1 MKDKIRL
8 DSASWGFAEL
18 EKYVV
23 GGWWSGGGGRQI
35 LVRSLEPNILM
46 QYYKLPLPLTFPST
60 PP

>member
-23 GGWWSGGGGRQI
+23 SGWWSGGGGRQI
-35 LVRSLEPNILM
+35 LVRSLEPNIIDAIV
-46 QYYKLPLPLTFPST
+46 QTAFTFYIS
-60 PP
+60 

>member
-35 LVRSLEPNILM
+35 LVGCLEHNIIDVIV
-46 QYYKLPLPLTFPST
+46 QTAFTSHIS
-60 PP
+60 